1 MEHPKHRNQFRIFGV
16 IAVVASHERK
26 STLTK
31 IYQTGKRA
39 MFVGYV
45 DNHTGDVYRL
55 IHLKT
60 QHVILSRD
68 A

>member
-1 MEHPKHRNQFRIFGV
+1 MEHPKHRNQFRILGV

-31 IYQTGKRA
+31 IDQTRKTA

-55 IHLKT
+55 IYLKT